1 MKFKPEP
8 FMQRALDLARQ
19 GLGRTAPNPAV
30 GAVVVRDAAIVGE
43 GFHARA
49 GQPHAEIVALQ
60 QAGELARGA
69 ELYVTLE
76 PCCHH
81 GRTGPCTEA
90 IIDAG
95 ITRVSIGTV
104 DPNPRV
110 SGKGVVQLQAAG
122 IDVAEGPCQ
131 AECREL
137 IAPFAKHLRT
147 GLPYV
152 VYKAAMTLDGQTA
165 TANGESKWISSEKS
179 RDLVHQLRNQVD
191 GIMVGAGTVVLDDPK
206 LTARPSGPARDPVR
220 IVFDGSLSTAPQATV
235 YTQASKAGT
244 LLVTAEGQPPEKL
257 RPYRNSGAE
266 IVLVGRRDDGLN
278 LHEAL
283 RKLAAR
289 NLHSLMLEG
298 GSHLAAAM
306 LKAELIDRV
315 MIFVAPIMVG
325 GHGRSLFAG
334 SGVTRL
340 SEAYR
345 LQQVQVRQVDEDLLL
360 EGEVQ
365 YVHRPD

>member
-1 MKFKPEP
+1 MRIKPEP

-30 GAVVVRDAAIVGE
+30 GAVVVRENGVVGE

-49 GQPHAEIVALQ
+49 GQPHAEVVALQ

-76 PCCHH
+76 PCCHR

-90 IIDAG
+90 IIAAG
-95 ITRVSIGTV
+95 IARVSIGAV
-104 DPNPRV
+104 DPNPLV
-110 SGKGVVQLQAAG
+110 SGKGVLQLQAAG
-122 IDVAEGPCQ
+122 VEVVEGPCQ
-131 AECREL
+131 AACREL
-137 IAPFAKHLRT
+137 IAPFAKHLQT

-165 TANGESKWISSEKS
+165 TVDGDSRWISSEKS

-191 GIMVGAGTVVLDDPK
+191 GIMVGAGTVTVDDPQ
-206 LTARPSGPARDPVR
+206 LTARPTGPARDPVR
-220 IVFDGSLSTAPQATV
+220 IVVDGSLSTLPQATV
-235 YTQASKAGT
+235 YTQASNAGT
-244 LLVTAEGQPPEKL
+244 ILVTADDQLPDTL
-257 RPYRNSGAE
+257 QPYRSTGAE
-266 IVLVGRRDDGLN
+266 IVQVGRREGGLN
-278 LHEAL
+278 LDEAL
-283 RKLAAR
+283 RALAAR

-298 GSHLAAAM
+298 GSQLAAAM

-315 MIFVAPIMVG
+315 MIFVAPMLVG
-325 GHGRSLFAG
+325 GHGRGLFAG
-334 SGVTRL
+334 PGVARL
-340 SEAYR
+340 GEAYR
-345 LQQVQVRQVDEDLLL
+345 LRRMQVRQVDGDLLV

-365 YVHRPD
+365 YVHRLD